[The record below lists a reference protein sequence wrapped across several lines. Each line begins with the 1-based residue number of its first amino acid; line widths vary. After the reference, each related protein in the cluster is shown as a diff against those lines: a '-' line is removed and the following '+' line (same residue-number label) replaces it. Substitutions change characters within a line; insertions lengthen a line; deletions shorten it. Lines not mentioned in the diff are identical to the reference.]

1 MLFVYLLGVLLLC
14 AQFYALRSG
23 PIALHSK
30 LKRSIEVYEITTQ
43 QIEGVE
49 QRMHQLSVQSM
60 EETLLKMKQ
69 RKQEL
74 SQFIMGLIDQYDAIY
89 QRPIKRRILALPAP
103 PLFRC

>member
-14 AQFYALRSG
+14 AQYYALRSG

-49 QRMHQLSVQSM
+49 QRMNQLSVQAI
-60 EETLLKMKQ
+60 EQTLVSMKQ
-69 RKQEL
+69 RNRDL
-74 SQFIMGLIDQYDAIY
+74 SQFISRLIEQYTDSY
-89 QRPIKRRILALPAP
+89 QHPIKRRLLGLPAP
-103 PLFRC
+103 PMFKC